1 MVLGWHGISIFMQER
16 YEEALPLLL
25 DFRARAPN
33 HRASHSYLAAAY
45 ARLGMMDEARAEIA
59 ELTRIDPSYRIRH
72 HIRLLAP
79 YRMPA
84 HNKLLW
90 EGLRMAGLPD

>member
-1 MVLGWHGISIFMQER
+1 
-16 YEEALPLLL
+16 
-25 DFRARAPN
+25 
-33 HRASHSYLAAAY
+33 
-45 ARLGMMDEARAEIA
+45 MMDEARAEIA
-59 ELTRIDPSYRIRH
+59 ELTRIDPCYRIRH
-72 HIRLLAP
+72 HVRLLAP